1 MLALF
6 SYLRDI
12 TILSAQYSSD
22 FSAVQ
27 STVFSLLHMSNA
39 LIRCNCPVF
48 LMLNLYI
55 ANLLRIDP
63 LHWILA
69 SQTRFHNLVSLCW
82 WANFDGKQTH
92 LVNLDS
98 FGSFFE
104 LIQSIQCLI
113 VIYSFEIIFLSFSF
127 YPHTLYPCVTVR
139 YEVWS
144 LSLLRMSDNIFRIVK
159 AQKML
164 TNNSLGVFLS
174 LASERI
180 TNGV

>member
-12 TILSAQYSSD
+12 PILSAQYSSN

-27 STVFSLLHMSNA
+27 STIFSLLQMSNA
-39 LIRCNCPVF
+39 LIRCNRPVF
-48 LMLNLYI
+48 LMLNWYI
-55 ANLLRIDP
+55 ANLLIIDP
-63 LHWILA
+63 SHWILA
-69 SQTRFHNLVSLCW
+69 SQTRFHNFFSLCW
-82 WANFDGKQTH
+82 WANFDRKQTH

-104 LIQSIQCLI
+104 LIQSILCLI
-113 VIYSFEIIFLSFSF
+113 VINSFEIIFLSFSF
-127 YPHTLYPCVTVR
+127 YPHTLYSCVTAR

-144 LSLLRMSDNIFRIVK
+144 LSLLWVSDDIFWIVK

-164 TNNSLGVFLS
+164 TNNSLSVFIS

-180 TNGV
+180 TDRV